1 VNDIFKMIAAL
12 FLTTAAAGFII
23 AFSHASTAQLLSA
36 QTMRQEQ
43 AAVEQLFAK
52 GGAIVAVKG
61 KPPLPPRYWI
71 AKKGAVTC
79 GYAFLME
86 TSGYVGP
93 IKTVV
98 GVDTGGSILGM
109 AILSQNEA
117 PGRGARM
124 EERILKRPLWN
135 GFFIGNNNVRPWFTE
150 QFKGISVKRPLSI
163 AIGTPEWPWLP
174 EMAKKELADK
184 NTISGISGAT
194 VTSRAVVKGIEKT
207 VAPYLAAVRGAN
219 R

>member
-1 VNDIFKMIAAL
+1 MNDIFKAIVAL

-36 QTMRQEQ
+36 QTRQEQ
-43 AAVEQLFAK
+43 SAVEQLFAK
-52 GGAIVAVKG
+52 GSAIVAATG
-61 KPPLPPRYWI
+61 KTPLPSRYWI
-71 AKKGAVTC
+71 AKKGTVTY

-86 TSGYVGP
+86 TSGYFGP
-93 IKTVV
+93 SRVVV
-98 GVDTGGSILGM
+98 GVDTGGGIVGM
-109 AILSQNEA
+109 AVLSQSEA

-124 EERILKRPLWN
+124 EERISKRTLWN
-135 GFFIGNNNVRPWFTE
+135 GFFTGKENVRPWFTE
-150 QFKGISVKRPLSI
+150 QFKGINVKRPLSI
-163 AIGTPEWPWLP
+163 AVGTPEWPELP
-174 EMAKKELADK
+174 EKAKKDFVDK